1 MLARVKTKNIT
12 DIREITEFIDAE
24 INIYFEFLISISVKT
39 KDKVKTNIYDIK
51 EIEFEDINQENNFKR
66 FMKIYSILT

>member
-66 FMKIYSILT
+66 FMKIYSILI

>member
-24 INIYFEFLISISVKT
+24 INIYFEFLISISIKT

-51 EIEFEDINQENNFKR
+51 EIEFENINQENNFKR